1 MILLKAYCITIQFME
16 LLFDSRN
23 ITITSLFSL
32 VIVISIVEMYFSY
45 AHDRKLYTK
54 KDTLN
59 NLYLMLTAIFIN
71 ASMKFATFFLLQY
84 CYQFR
89 LFQIE
94 NVWLYWLV
102 LILGQ
107 DFLYWFLHTV
117 GHYVR
122 IFWAM
127 HVTHHSSTHFNLTT
141 GFRSTVFEPLYR
153 VFFYLPLAFMGFNA
167 LDILFAY
174 LITQIYGNLVHT
186 QTIGK
191 LHSIIEYIFVT
202 PSHHRVHHASN
213 VRYLDKNMGM
223 VFILWDRLFGTFQ
236 EEILTEPI
244 KYGLT
249 HPIDDSNFT
258 NIVFHEFVALS
269 NDVKKAPSFLDKI
282 KYIIKPPGWS
292 HDGSTQ
298 TTKLM
303 HKQLIKVENL
313 RNSGAVQSPNPE
325 LKQA

>member
-1 MILLKAYCITIQFME
+1 MDFL
-16 LLFDSRN
+16 DPRN
-23 ITITSLFSL
+23 ITVTTLFTL
-32 VIVISIVEMYFSY
+32 VILISLVEMYFSY

-59 NLYLMLTAIFIN
+59 NIYLMLAAIVIN
-71 ASMKFATFFLLQY
+71 AGMKVATFFLLDY

-89 LFQIE
+89 LFQID
-94 NVWLYWLV
+94 NVWVYWIV

-122 IFWAM
+122 FFWAM
-127 HVTHHSSTHFNLTT
+127 HVTHHSSEYFNLTT

-174 LITQIYGNLVHT
+174 LVTQIYGNIVHT
-186 QTIGK
+186 QTVGK
-191 LHSIIEYIFVT
+191 LHPIIEYIFVT

-223 VFILWDRLFGTFQ
+223 VLILWDRWFGTFQ
-236 EEILTEPI
+236 EEMPTEPI

-249 HPIDDSNFT
+249 KMPDDSKFT
-258 NIVFHEFVALS
+258 NIVFHEFIALG
-269 NDVKKAPSFLDKI
+269 NDVKKAPKLVDKV
-282 KYIIKPPGWS
+282 KYILNPPGWS

-298 TTKLM
+298 
-303 HKQLIKVENL
+303 IAKVMQREL
-313 RNSGAVQSPNPE
+313 RAAEKKSNH
-325 LKQA
+325 